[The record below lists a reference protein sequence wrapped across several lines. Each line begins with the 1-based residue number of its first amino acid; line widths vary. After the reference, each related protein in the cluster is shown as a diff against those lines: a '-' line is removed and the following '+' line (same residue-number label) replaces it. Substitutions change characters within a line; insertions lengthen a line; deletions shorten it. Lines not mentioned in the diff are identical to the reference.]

1 MAKQVQ
7 NTMDNIP
14 PSDNTIEMMVL
25 GAMILERNGLIA
37 GITEIPSSDI
47 FYYEAHICVFNAI
60 KSLFDGGKPV
70 DMVTV
75 TNELRSTDKLKLIGG
90 SIYIVDLTSKVN
102 YSDNILYHIS
112 ILKEMWIKRLIIRT
126 SQENMKLAYSS
137 LSDPFELMEKS
148 SMEFLKLQ
156 RALSTKKANGGR
168 SIYIDSMEEISR
180 NMNSPGRTG
189 MSTGIEEL
197 DNVTGGLQIPDLV
210 IIAAR
215 PGMGKTAFA
224 LSVIRHTFA
233 VENKAVLIF
242 TLEMTE
248 GQLMQ
253 RLIASESGYSASRLK
268 KGNITIDDYKLI
280 QNRTQSIYTDKIII
294 DETPGISISQL
305 RAKAVSEK
313 LKNPDLSLIVVDYL
327 QLMKG
332 DRKNGSREQE
342 ISEISSSLKMLAKEL
357 KLPILALSQLSRSV
371 ESRQDKRPQ
380 LSDLRESGAIEQ
392 DADVVIFI
400 YRAEYYK
407 INSYE
412 DGSSTEGKADIIY
425 GKNRHGA
432 CTDVTIGFNAPQM
445 RFHSLEQSVFK
456 SVINEID
463 NNFEP
468 F

>member
-1 MAKQVQ
+1 MV
-7 NTMDNIP
+7 NTP
-14 PSDNTIEMMVL
+14 PPNDKDTEMMVL
-25 GAMILERNGLIA
+25 GAMLLEKNGLIQ
-37 GITEIPSSDI
+37 GITEITSHEI
-47 FYYEAHICVFNAI
+47 FYYEAHIYIFEAI
-60 KSLFDGGKPV
+60 KALFDSGKPV
-70 DMVTV
+70 DMATV
-75 TNELRSTDKLKLIGG
+75 TNELRSQDKLNLIGG
-90 SIYIVDLTSKVN
+90 AIYLVDITSKVN
-102 YSDNILYHIS
+102 YSENILFHIA
-112 ILKEMWIKRLIIRT
+112 ILKEMWIKRLIIST
-126 SQENMKLAYSS
+126 SQENLKLAYSS

-156 RALSTKKANGGR
+156 RALSTKKANGGK
-168 SIYIDSMEEISR
+168 SIYIDAMEEISK
-180 NMNSPGRTG
+180 NMATPGRTG

-197 DNVTGGLQIPDLV
+197 DNVTGGLQNPDLV

-224 LSVIRHTFA
+224 LSIIRHTFA
-233 VENKAVLIF
+233 VENKSVLIF

-253 RLIASESGYSASRLK
+253 RMIASESNYSASRLR
-268 KGNITIDDYKLI
+268 KGNISLDDYQLI
-280 QNRTQSIYTDKIII
+280 QSRTQSIYTDKIII

-332 DRKNGSREQE
+332 DRKGGNREQE

-407 INSYE
+407 IANYE
-412 DGSSTEGKADIIY
+412 NGDSTEGKADIIY
-425 GKNRHGA
+425 GKNRHGS

-445 RFHSLEQSVFK
+445 RFHSLEEERVK
-456 SVINEID
+456 SVINSIENKFD
-463 NNFEP
+463 LF
-468 F
+468 